1 MVYEMMED
9 LQKKVSYMIGL
20 SDGLKVDYTTEEGKL
35 IQCMIEVI
43 DEMAEAISEL
53 NETID
58 ELCDQMDV
66 IDENLGAVEDM
77 IYGEDECGCGC
88 GCEDD
93 DDIEFFQIKCP
104 SCGEEI
110 EIDEDMLDDDDEI
123 VCPNCNEKIEIEFGE
138 EDE

>member
-1 MVYEMMED
+1 MVLNMIED
-9 LQKKVSYMIGL
+9 LQKKVSYMMGL
-20 SDGLKVDYTTEEGKL
+20 SDGLNVDFSTEEGKL
-35 IQCMIEVI
+35 IKCMIEVI
-43 DEMAEAISEL
+43 GEMADTINEL

-58 ELCDQMDV
+58 ELCEQMDV
-66 IDENLGAVEDM
+66 IDEDLGSVEDM
-77 IYGEDECGCGC
+77 VYGEEECSC

-110 EIDEDMLDDDDEI
+110 EIDEDMLDEDDEI

-138 EDE
+138 EE